1 MDLKSRPYAKKWM
14 ANLKT
19 KNSGTMSVKIYPRND
34 RQICNNSQF
43 LNAVNAVK
51 SLMNLMR

>member
-19 KNSGTMSVKIYPRND
+19 KNSGTMSVKIYPGND

-43 LNAVNAVK
+43 FNAVK
-51 SLMNLMR
+51 SLMSLMR